1 MRGKC
6 RELGLEQRK
15 RSARAEAQVI
25 PDVGGRERTGELM
38 LEMKPIGGHV
48 AD

>member
-1 MRGKC
+1 V
-6 RELGLEQRK
+6 ELALAGEE
-15 RSARAEAQVI
+15 AEAL
-25 PDVGGRERTGELM
+25 PDVAKGRPVERTGELM

>member
-1 MRGKC
+1 LALAG
-6 RELGLEQRK
+6 E
-15 RSARAEAQVI
+15 EAQTI
-25 PDVGGRERTGELM
+25 PDVRARERTGEIM